1 MINVSG
7 FPGLIH
13 ATPQQNEPGHFLT
26 ARLLEGR
33 LGSERASVEADRAQR
48 ASEPISASLSST
60 VLSSGVDITA

>member
-13 ATPQQNEPGHFLT
+13 QTPQVNEPGHFLT

-33 LGSERASVEADRAQR
+33 LGSERASIEADRSARGAEQ
-48 ASEPISASLSST
+48 ISSST
-60 VLSSGVDITA
+60 SQTITSAGVDNSA